1 MIDRARLYEWALDQL
16 ASKDAMA
23 NIYVEENSRLR
34 KQVERL
40 DKTVRELEQE
50 LVKAAKESAGLTLL
64 GEEEVDN
71 G

>member
-23 NIYVEENSRLR
+23 NIYIEENSRLR

-64 GEEEVDN
+64 GEEEVDA
-71 G
+71 